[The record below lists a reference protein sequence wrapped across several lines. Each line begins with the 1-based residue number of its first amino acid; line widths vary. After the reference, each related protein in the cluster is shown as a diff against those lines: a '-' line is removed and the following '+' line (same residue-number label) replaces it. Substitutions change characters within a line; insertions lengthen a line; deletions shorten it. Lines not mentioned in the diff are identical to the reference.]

1 MYISDHFN
9 FIMQEK
15 IEYGKKACACAVS
28 LDLLGDRWTLILI
41 RDLFNGKNKFS
52 QFLNESSEGIA
63 SNTLVDRLKKLT
75 ANGIINFRRKE
86 SDKKI
91 KEYYLTDKGIDLYP
105 LIYELKKWSIKHVD
119 FEFRPVTE
127 EFLHLTKQLSP
138 SQIIDDY
145 QTNYKKI
152 RLEQF
157 GF

>member
-1 MYISDHFN
+1 MA
-9 FIMQEK
+9 EK
-15 IEYGKKACACAVS
+15 IEFGKKGCACAVS
-28 LDLLGDRWTLILI
+28 LNILGDRWTLIII
-41 RDLFNGKNKFS
+41 RDLFVGKNKFS

-75 ANGIINFRRKE
+75 ANDIINFRRKE

-105 LIYELKKWSIKHVD
+105 TIYELKKWSIKHVD
-119 FEFRPVTE
+119 FEFRPGTE
-127 EFLHLTKQLSP
+127 EFFQLTEKLSP
-138 SQIIDDY
+138 SQIIHDT

>member
-1 MYISDHFN
+1 
-9 FIMQEK
+9 
-15 IEYGKKACACAVS
+15 
-28 LDLLGDRWTLILI
+28 
-41 RDLFNGKNKFS
+41 
-52 QFLNESSEGIA
+52 
-63 SNTLVDRLKKLT
+63 
-75 ANGIINFRRKE
+75 
-86 SDKKI
+86 
-91 KEYYLTDKGIDLYP
+91 

-127 EFLHLTKQLSP
+127 EFFHLTKQLSP